1 MGRLG
6 RLGLEIM
13 LHDGVVGEL
22 FVGEHVPAGE
32 TSNGND
38 HDSVKRRED
47 EEGDTR
53 VKIERRECKE
63 RVVTRNKHTNSWPPL
78 RDCGYEKVCVR
89 KI

>member
-1 MGRLG
+1 
-6 RLGLEIM
+6 M

-47 EEGDTR
+47 EREVIREDE
-53 VKIERRECKE
+53 ER
-63 RVVTRNKHTNSWPPL
+63 
-78 RDCGYEKVCVR
+78 
-89 KI
+89 